1 MILMRVSEAINEY
14 NTVFGKEIE
23 IEGIAEI
30 SFAMSVIYDSRGK
43 RGTGDPITPGVL
55 VHGNYLKTLVESL
68 PNPLTTYVGSEILYI
83 VKVKVVGI
91 VANTGYTFAPLK
103 FGHIYEVEFDDDY
116 TGLQRLT
123 C

>member
-1 MILMRVSEAINEY
+1 MP
-14 NTVFGKEIE
+14 F
-23 IEGIAEI
+23 
-30 SFAMSVIYDSRGK
+30 
-43 RGTGDPITPGVL
+43 GTGDPITPGVL

-68 PNPLTTYVGSEILYI
+68 PNPLTAYVGSEILYV